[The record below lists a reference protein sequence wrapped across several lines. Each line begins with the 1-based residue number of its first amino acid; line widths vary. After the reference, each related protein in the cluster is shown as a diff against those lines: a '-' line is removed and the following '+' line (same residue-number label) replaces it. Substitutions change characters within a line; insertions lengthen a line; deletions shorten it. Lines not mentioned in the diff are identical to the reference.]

1 MLPRELIEEL
11 VSGYAATR
19 VHILI
24 PLADGID
31 GFPIIL
37 TLPFEV
43 VGQRIV
49 EGISGAL
56 PTSARELLELRQS
69 FGLERRC
76 LHRLS
81 K

>member
-24 PLADGID
+24 ALADGID
-31 GFPIIL
+31 GFPIVL
-37 TLPFEV
+37 TLPFEI
-43 VGQRIV
+43 VGQYII

-56 PTSARELLELRQS
+56 PTSARKLLKLRES
-69 FGLERRC
+69 FGFERWS